1 MTSPAAPLLD
11 CLLEPLAPWLN
22 DSAVEDIAIN
32 EPGKAFIRHRGAW
45 ECVEVQLGLDDL
57 EELAILAGALRRQE
71 VGVLSPLCATELPG
85 GERLQICM
93 PPAVPNGTI
102 SLTIRVHEQDVA
114 PLSEI
119 NKRYL
124 TNEWNKFSVQRRR
137 RNLSEALAAYRAGD
151 LHEFLDLAVKARLN
165 GLLCGSTGAGK
176 TTLSKT
182 IVSAIPHSRRIV
194 TVEDTLELKLLQP
207 NVVRLLYSK
216 DDLAGTDIEAEDLVQ
231 AGMRMNPDIFLLQEL
246 RDDAAWSYL
255 TAICSGHPGSWTT
268 IHGRD
273 AADAIRRLSLLV
285 KSSPAGRALERDDL
299 HELIAASIDVVIPLD
314 KDDGVQPR
322 VHDVWFVADAAER
335 GQTVADLLMAA

>member
-11 CLLEPLAPWLN
+11 HLLKPLAPWLT
-22 DSAVEDIAIN
+22 DAAVEDIAIN
-32 EPGKAFIRHRGAW
+32 EPGRAWIRHHGAW
-45 ECVEVQLGLDDL
+45 EGVEVPLGLDDL
-57 EELAILAGALRRQE
+57 EELAILSGSLRRQE

-114 PLSEI
+114 PLADV
-119 NKRYL
+119 NKRYIL
-124 TNEWNKFSVQRRR
+124 DGWNKPKNQRRR
-137 RNLSEALAAYRAGD
+137 RNLSEALEAYRAGD
-151 LHEFLDLAVKARLN
+151 FYKFLDLAVKGRLN
-165 GLLCGSTGAGK
+165 GLLCGPTNAGK

-182 IVSAIPHSRRIV
+182 IISAIPHSKRLI
-194 TVEDTLELKLLQP
+194 TVEDTLELKILQP

-216 DDLAGTDIEAEDLVQ
+216 DDLAGTDIGAEDLVQ

-268 IHGRD
+268 IHGYD
-273 AADAIRRLSLLV
+273 SADAIRRLRLLL
-285 KSSPAGRALERDDL
+285 KSSVTGRGLEREDL
-299 HELIAASIDVVIPLD
+299 LDLFYSAIDIIIPLE
-314 KDDGVQPR
+314 KDSGVLPI

-335 GQTVADLLMAA
+335 GETVSDLLMAA

>member
-1 MTSPAAPLLD
+1 MTSAAAPLLEY
-11 CLLEPLAPWLN
+11 LLAPLRPWL
-22 DSAVEDIAIN
+22 DLTSVEDIAIN
-32 EPGKAFIRHRGAW
+32 EPGKAWVRHRGRW
-45 ECVEVQLGLDDL
+45 EGVEVPLGLDDL
-57 EELAILAGALRRQE
+57 EELAILAGSLRRQE

-93 PPAVPNGTI
+93 PPAVPSGTV

-119 NKRYL
+119 NRRYL
-124 TNEWNKFSVQRRR
+124 TNDWNKWSVQRRR

-268 IHGRD
+268 IHGWD

-299 HELIAASIDVVIPLD
+299 LELIAASIDVVIPLE
-314 KDDGVQPR
+314 KDSGVLPR

>member
-1 MTSPAAPLLD
+1 MASSLVQLLD
-11 CLLEPLAPWLN
+11 HLLKPLAPWLT
-22 DSAVEDIAIN
+22 DTAVEDIAIN
-32 EPGKAFIRHRGAW
+32 EPGKAWIRHHGAW
-45 ECVEVQLGLDDL
+45 EGVEIPLGLDDL
-57 EELAILAGALRRQE
+57 EEIAILAGALRRQE
-71 VGVLSPLCATELPG
+71 VGALSPLCATELPG

-93 PPAVPNGTI
+93 PPAVPSGTI
-102 SLTIRVHEQDVA
+102 SETIRVHEQDVA
-114 PLSEI
+114 PISDI
-119 NKRYL
+119 NQRYL

-137 RNLSEALAAYRAGD
+137 RNLSKTLAAYRAGD
-151 LHEFLDLAVKARLN
+151 LQRFLELAVEGRLN
-165 GLLCGSTGAGK
+165 GLLCGPTGAGK

-299 HELIAASIDVVIPLD
+299 LELISASIDIIIPLE
-314 KDDGVQPR
+314 KDSGVLPI

-335 GQTVADLLMAA
+335 GETVSDLLIAA